1 MSNFDTVFSTAPK
14 WTNVEAIDATD
25 VINSAY
31 KNAELQNKAF
41 KQLTEAGADVF
52 KYAQQHKL
60 NEVEKEINAMN
71 LDQFQTTDKAALI
84 DDLITKYGTDIGGFD
99 AANINSINKYVD
111 GRNTTLIK
119 DAVDAIDYDSKSR
132 KNITEAMKFDADNIA
147 NLIHDLT
154 KTASLL
160 PDGHTDKDKIDQ
172 QIEDLRGKFITK
184 YPYGNNAINR
194 AIQSIT
200 NDDKKAKT
208 EERQLDNAHADE
220 AVKAYGPAYISYLT
234 QLSSIKAKEAKA
246 NKLEDSEA
254 KKQALADI
262 AFDKAALTA
271 HYGSDMIESLKN
283 PLILARLEQV
293 AHNDFHS
300 KRMNEVE
307 YKAATSAIE
316 NAKKELEL
324 KEYGINVSARTASE
338 GHAVQLAGINARGDG
353 SGGSS
358 SEVKARKETNLNRII
373 DMGVDKKLAAGF
385 IGDDGE
391 FSPVKTLATVIAHAN
406 GLKTN
411 EDNLFNTTY
420 DETYSHWLNT
430 KAIQMAKQMRVSE
443 KAFNAYKE
451 VVAEL
456 GVPEIMKRA
465 IIEAGISGR
474 LDKYYTGNGSGPFD
488 SNAVFRNEFRSN
500 IRQVLEDGKMLK
512 TIENEVKNNAYHRNA
527 QEFQKI
533 LNAIEVAYP
542 TGMNGFIQDN
552 AKTLINNMP
561 FLYYIGPEYREMV
574 KKAASITSKEKQP
587 SPTNHMSRNAG
598 NTLGVLQQPTAFPTP
613 SNTSP
618 LTGLPKPPP
627 TQKQAD
633 KPKDIGKQSTQQKQ
647 QSKSNDKEKNQSK
660 TPTST
665 APKTPVGWKRSVE
678 NGKKSLDE
686 ALRHFGIN

>member
-1 MSNFDTVFSTAPK
+1 
-14 WTNVEAIDATD
+14 
-25 VINSAY
+25 
-31 KNAELQNKAF
+31 
-41 KQLTEAGADVF
+41 
-52 KYAQQHKL
+52 
-60 NEVEKEINAMN
+60 
-71 LDQFQTTDKAALI
+71 
-84 DDLITKYGTDIGGFD
+84 
-99 AANINSINKYVD
+99 
-111 GRNTTLIK
+111 
-119 DAVDAIDYDSKSR
+119 
-132 KNITEAMKFDADNIA
+132 
-147 NLIHDLT
+147 
-154 KTASLL
+154 
-160 PDGHTDKDKIDQ
+160 
-172 QIEDLRGKFITK
+172 
-184 YPYGNNAINR
+184 
-194 AIQSIT
+194 
-200 NDDKKAKT
+200 
-208 EERQLDNAHADE
+208 
-220 AVKAYGPAYISYLT
+220 
-234 QLSSIKAKEAKA
+234 
-246 NKLEDSEA
+246 
-254 KKQALADI
+254 
-262 AFDKAALTA
+262 
-271 HYGSDMIESLKN
+271 
-283 PLILARLEQV
+283 
-293 AHNDFHS
+293 
-300 KRMNEVE
+300 MNEVQ
-307 YKAATSAIE
+307 YQAATSAIE

-324 KEYGINVSARTASE
+324 KKYSIDKAAQTASE
-338 GHAVQLAGINARGDG
+338 GHAVQLAGIEAKGDG
-353 SGGSS
+353 SGSSS

-373 DMGVDKKLAAGF
+373 GMGVDKKLAAGF

-391 FSPVKTLATVIAHAN
+391 FSPAKTLATVIAHAN

-411 EDNLFNTTY
+411 EDNLFNTAY

-500 IRQVLEDGKMLK
+500 IRYILQEKKMLETLEK
-512 TIENEVKNNAYHRNA
+512 EVKDNAYHRNA

-665 APKTPVGWKRSVE
+665 APKTPVGWERSVE
-678 NGKKSLDE
+678 NGKESLDKVLKYFN
-686 ALRHFGIN
+686 LR

>member
-52 KYAQQHKL
+52 TYAQQHKL

-71 LDQFQTTDKAALI
+71 LDQFQTTDKATLI

-111 GRNTTLIK
+111 GRDTTLIK
-119 DAVDAIDYDSKSR
+119 DELDTFDHASKSR

-172 QIEDLRGKFITK
+172 QIENLRGKFITK

-200 NDDKKAKT
+200 NDDKKAKI

-234 QLSSIKAKEAKA
+234 QLSNITAKEAEA
-246 NKLEDSEA
+246 NKLEDPKA

-262 AFDKAALTA
+262 AFNKAALTA
-271 HYGSDMIESLKN
+271 HYGSEMIESLKN

-307 YKAATSAIE
+307 YQAAISAIK
-316 NAKKELEL
+316 NAEKELDI
-324 KEYGINVSARTASE
+324 KKYGIDVSAQTASE
-338 GHAVQLAGINARGDG
+338 GHAVQLAGIEAKGDG
-353 SGGSS
+353 SGSSLSKVKDATKNNVNRLTSVGLTEEQALGFIGENGEFNPNKVLASTLAYANKLHTQHNNSHIQGSKIS
-358 SEVKARKETNLNRII
+358 ASEWFTKEAPALAKNAGVSDTRLRDYFDLARKHGKTDAEKIRIVEAGIAGRLDIAYQGNGFGII
-373 DMGVDKKLAAGF
+373 DMFGVARNNSLDNM
-385 IGDDGE
+385 E
-391 FSPVKTLATVIAHAN
+391 YTL
-406 GLKTN
+406 
-411 EDNLFNTTY
+411 
-420 DETYSHWLNT
+420 LN
-430 KAIQMAKQMRVSE
+430 KNV
-443 KAFNAYKE
+443 
-451 VVAEL
+451 L
-456 GVPEIMKRA
+456 H
-465 IIEAGISGR
+465 
-474 LDKYYTGNGSGPFD
+474 
-488 SNAVFRNEFRSN
+488 N
-500 IRQVLEDGKMLK
+500 IRTE
-512 TIENEVKNNAYHRNA
+512 IANEAFYGAAKDFSLYL
-527 QEFQKI
+527 Q
-533 LNAIEVAYP
+533 AINTAYP
-542 TGMNGFIQDN
+542 TGLKGFVRDN
-552 AKTLINNMP
+552 AVTLNQN
-561 FLYYIGPEYREMV
+561 
-574 KKAASITSKEKQP
+574 KAFKQYADANTIKLLDEALEASKEKVDNPFYVPNNP
-587 SPTNHMSRNAG
+587 SP
-598 NTLGVLQQPTAFPTP
+598 
-613 SNTSP
+613 
-618 LTGLPKPPP
+618 
-627 TQKQAD
+627 
-633 KPKDIGKQSTQQKQ
+633 QQKQ
-647 QSKSNDKEKNQSK
+647 QSKSNDKGKNQSK

-665 APKTPVGWKRSVE
+665 ALTPTAKTPVGWERSVE
-678 NGKKSLDE
+678 NGKESLDK
-686 ALRHFGIN
+686 ALRYFNIR

>member
-14 WTNVEAIDATD
+14 WVNVDAIDATD

-84 DDLITKYGTDIGGFD
+84 DDLIAKYGTDIGGFD

-111 GRNTTLIK
+111 GRDNTLIDSAVK
-119 DAVDAIDYDSKSR
+119 TFDYNKGLRVDA
-132 KNITEAMKFDADNIA
+132 TEAMQFDAKNTADVIQNLTTTA
-147 NLIHDLT
+147 N
-154 KTASLL
+154 LL
-160 PDGHTDKDKIDQ
+160 PDDNPDKKQLYQ
-172 QIEDLRGKFITK
+172 QIEDIIGNFITK
-184 YPYGNNAINR
+184 YPYGSDSLNK
-194 AIQSIT
+194 AIQSIEDGNKEAQT
-200 NDDKKAKT
+200 KRLRLESA
-208 EERQLDNAHADE
+208 LADE
-220 AVKAYGPAYISYLT
+220 TTKLYAPIYLSYLS
-234 QLSSIKAKEAKA
+234 QSGAIKAKEAEA
-246 NKLEDSEA
+246 NKLEDAEA
-254 KKQALADI
+254 KKKVLDDI
-262 AFDKAALTA
+262 AYDKAALA
-271 HYGSDMIESLKN
+271 SHYDPKMVESLKN
-283 PLILARLEQV
+283 PHILARLEQKV
-293 AHNDFHS
+293 YDDFHN
-300 KRMNEVE
+300 KRMNEVQ
-307 YKAATSAIE
+307 YQAATSAIE

-324 KEYGINVSARTASE
+324 KKYSIDKAAQTASE
-338 GHAVQLAGINARGDG
+338 GHAVQLASINARGDG
-353 SGGSS
+353 SGDSPS
-358 SEVKARKETNLNRII
+358 AVKARKETNLNRII

-561 FLYYIGPEYREMV
+561 FLYYVGPEYREMV
-574 KKAASITSKEKQP
+574 KKAAGITSKEKQP

-598 NTLGVLQQPTAFPTP
+598 KTLGVLQQPTAFPTP

-633 KPKDIGKQSTQQKQ
+633 KPKDIGKQSTPQKQ
-647 QSKSNDKEKNQSK
+647 QSKSNDKGKNQSK
-660 TPTST
+660 TPTAT
-665 APKTPVGWKRSVE
+665 APKTPVGWERSVE

-686 ALRHFGIN
+686 ALRYFGIN

>member
-132 KNITEAMKFDADNIA
+132 KNTTEVMQYDADNTA
-147 NLIHDLT
+147 DVIHNLT
-154 KTASLL
+154 KTTSLL
-160 PDGHTDKDKIDQ
+160 PDGHPDKDKIYQ
-172 QIEDLRGKFITK
+172 QIESLTEKFMTK
-184 YPYGNNAINR
+184 HPSGSTFLNR
-194 AIQSIT
+194 SLQSIV
-200 NDDKKAKT
+200 DADKKAKI
-208 EERQLDNAHADE
+208 ESVRLDNAHVDE
-220 AVKAYGPAYISYLT
+220 VVKLYGSAYISYLT
-234 QLSSIKAKEAKA
+234 QISALKAEEAKA

-262 AFDKAALTA
+262 AFDKAALIS
-271 HYGSDMIESLKN
+271 HYGSEMIESLKN

-338 GHAVQLAGINARGDG
+338 GHAVQLASINARGDG
-353 SGGSS
+353 SGGSLSKVKDATKNNVNRLTSIGLTEEQALGFIGENGEFNPNKVLASTLAYANKLHTQHNNSHIQGSKVSS
-358 SEVKARKETNLNRII
+358 SEWFTKEAPNLAKNAGVSDTRLRDYFDLARKHGKTDVERIKIVEAGIAGRLDIAYQGNGWGII
-373 DMGVDKKLAAGF
+373 DMFGVARNDSL
-385 IGDDGE
+385 DNME
-391 FSPVKTLATVIAHAN
+391 YTL
-406 GLKTN
+406 
-411 EDNLFNTTY
+411 
-420 DETYSHWLNT
+420 LN
-430 KAIQMAKQMRVSE
+430 KNV
-443 KAFNAYKE
+443 
-451 VVAEL
+451 L
-456 GVPEIMKRA
+456 H
-465 IIEAGISGR
+465 
-474 LDKYYTGNGSGPFD
+474 
-488 SNAVFRNEFRSN
+488 N
-500 IRQVLEDGKMLK
+500 IRTE
-512 TIENEVKNNAYHRNA
+512 IANEAFYRAANDFSLYL
-527 QEFQKI
+527 Q
-533 LNAIEVAYP
+533 AINTAYP
-542 TGMNGFIQDN
+542 TGLEGFVKDN
-552 AKTLINNMP
+552 AVTLNQN
-561 FLYYIGPEYREMV
+561 
-574 KKAASITSKEKQP
+574 KAFKQYADANTIKLLDEALEASKEKVDNPFYVPNNP
-587 SPTNHMSRNAG
+587 SP
-598 NTLGVLQQPTAFPTP
+598 
-613 SNTSP
+613 
-618 LTGLPKPPP
+618 
-627 TQKQAD
+627 
-633 KPKDIGKQSTQQKQ
+633 QQKQ
-647 QSKSNDKEKNQSK
+647 QSKSNDKGKNQSK

-665 APKTPVGWKRSVE
+665 APKTPVGWERSVE
-678 NGKKSLDE
+678 NGKESLDK
-686 ALRHFGIN
+686 ALRYFNIR

>member
-41 KQLTEAGADVF
+41 DKLASAGADVF
-52 KYAQQHKL
+52 TYAQQHKL

-119 DAVDAIDYDSKSR
+119 DELDTFDHASKSR
-132 KNITEAMKFDADNIA
+132 KNITEAMQFDADNIA

-172 QIEDLRGKFITK
+172 QIENLRRKFITK

-194 AIQSIT
+194 AIQSII

-208 EERQLDNAHADE
+208 EERQLDNAYADGF
-220 AVKAYGPAYISYLT
+220 VKAYGPAYISYLT
-234 QLSSIKAKEAKA
+234 QLSNIKAKEAKA

-316 NAKKELEL
+316 NAKKELDIKWAKVNNDYKLGKQE
-324 KEYGINVSARTASE
+324 
-338 GHAVQLAGINARGDG
+338 NAIKLFKATNEDKG
-353 SGGSS
+353 SGRSS
-358 SEVKARKETNLNRII
+358 SEVKDATKNNVNRLTSIGLTEEQALGFIGENGEFNPNKVLASTLAYANKLHTQHNNSHIQGSKVSSSEWFTKEAPNLAKNAGVSDTRLRDYFDLARKHGKTDAERIKIVEAGIAGRLDIAYQGNGWGII
-373 DMGVDKKLAAGF
+373 DMFGVARNDSLDNMEYTLLNKK
-385 IGDDGE
+385 
-391 FSPVKTLATVIAHAN
+391 V
-406 GLKTN
+406 
-411 EDNLFNTTY
+411 
-420 DETYSHWLNT
+420 
-430 KAIQMAKQMRVSE
+430 
-443 KAFNAYKE
+443 
-451 VVAEL
+451 
-456 GVPEIMKRA
+456 
-465 IIEAGISGR
+465 
-474 LDKYYTGNGSGPFD
+474 LD
-488 SNAVFRNEFRSN
+488 N
-500 IRQVLEDGKMLK
+500 IRTE
-512 TIENEVKNNAYHRNA
+512 IANEAFYRAANDFSLYL
-527 QEFQKI
+527 Q
-533 LNAIEVAYP
+533 AINTAYP
-542 TGMNGFIQDN
+542 TGLEGFVKDN
-552 AKTLINNMP
+552 AVALDQNKA
-561 FLYYIGPEYREMV
+561 F
-574 KKAASITSKEKQP
+574 KKYADA
-587 SPTNHMSRNAG
+587 
-598 NTLGVLQQPTAFPTP
+598 NTIKLLDEALEAFP
-613 SNTSP
+613 
-618 LTGLPKPPP
+618 
-627 TQKQAD
+627 
-633 KPKDIGKQSTQQKQ
+633 QQKQ
-647 QSKSNDKEKNQSK
+647 QSKSSDKEKNQSK

-665 APKTPVGWKRSVE
+665 APKTPVGWERSVE

-686 ALRHFGIN
+686 ALRYFGIN

>member
-41 KQLTEAGADVF
+41 DKLASAGADVF
-52 KYAQQHKL
+52 TYAQQHKL

-111 GRNTTLIK
+111 GRDTTLIK
-119 DAVDAIDYDSKSR
+119 DALDAFDYDSKSR
-132 KNITEAMKFDADNIA
+132 KNITEAMQFDADNIA
-147 NLIHDLT
+147 GEIHDLT

-160 PDGHTDKDKIDQ
+160 PDGHPDKDKAYQ
-172 QIEDLRGKFITK
+172 RIEALTGQFITK
-184 YPYGNNAINR
+184 YPGGSTFLNSSLR
-194 AIQSIT
+194 SIT
-200 NDDKKAKT
+200 NADKKAKT
-208 EERQLDNAHADE
+208 EELKLDNAHADE
-220 AVKAYGPAYISYLT
+220 AVKAYGPAYTSYLT
-234 QLSSIKAKEAKA
+234 QLSNINAKEAEA

-262 AFDKAALTA
+262 AFAKAALTA
-271 HYGSDMIESLKN
+271 HYGSEVIESLKN
-283 PLILARLEQV
+283 PLILARLEQK
-293 AHNDFHS
+293 ASEDLHA

-307 YKAATSAIE
+307 YQAATSAIE
-316 NAKKELEL
+316 NAKKELDIKGAKVQNDQKLGEQKNAIEL
-324 KEYGINVSARTASE
+324 FKATNG
-338 GHAVQLAGINARGDG
+338 GDG

-391 FSPVKTLATVIAHAN
+391 FSPAKTLATAIAHAN
-406 GLKTN
+406 KLKTN

-430 KAIQMAKQMRVSE
+430 KGIQMAKQMRVSE

-587 SPTNHMSRNAG
+587 PPTNHMGRNAG

-627 TQKQAD
+627 TQKQ
-633 KPKDIGKQSTQQKQ
+633 

-665 APKTPVGWKRSVE
+665 APKTPVGWERSVE

-686 ALRHFGIN
+686 ALRYFGIN

>member
-1 MSNFDTVFSTAPK
+1 MSNLDTVFSTAPK

-60 NEVEKEINAMN
+60 NEVEKEINEMT

-132 KNITEAMKFDADNIA
+132 KNITEAMQFDADNTA
-147 NLIHDLT
+147 DVIHNLT

-160 PDGHTDKDKIDQ
+160 PDGHPDKDKIYQ
-172 QIEDLRGKFITK
+172 QIESLTEKFMTK
-184 YPYGNNAINR
+184 HPSGSTFLNR
-194 AIQSIT
+194 SLQSIA
-200 NDDKKAKT
+200 DADKKAKT
-208 EERQLDNAHADE
+208 ESVRLDNAYADE
-220 AVKAYGPAYISYLT
+220 AVKLYGSAYTSYLT
-234 QLSSIKAKEAKA
+234 QISALKAEEAKA
-246 NKLEDSEA
+246 NKLEDPEA
-254 KKQALADI
+254 RKQALANI
-262 AFDKAALTA
+262 AFNKTALIS
-271 HYGSDMIESLKN
+271 HYGSEMIESLKN
-283 PLILARLEQV
+283 PLILARLEQK
-293 AHNDFHS
+293 ASEDFHA

-316 NAKKELEL
+316 NAKKELDI
-324 KEYGINVSARTASE
+324 KWAK
-338 GHAVQLAGINARGDG
+338 VQNDQKLGEQKNAIDLIEATNGGDG

-358 SEVKARKETNLNRII
+358 REVKAKKETNLNRII
-373 DMGVDKKLAAGF
+373 DMGVSKELAAGF

-391 FSPVKTLATVIAHAN
+391 FSPAKTLATALNHAN
-406 GLKTN
+406 TLKTN
-411 EDNLFNTTY
+411 ENNLFNTTY
-420 DETYSHWLNT
+420 DKTYSNWLNT
-430 KAIQMAKQMRVSE
+430 DAIKMAKQMGVSD
-443 KAFNAYKE
+443 KAFNAYKD

-500 IRQVLEDGKMLK
+500 IRHMLEDKDMLK
-512 TIENEVKNNAYHRNA
+512 IIENEVKDNAYHQNA

-533 LNAIEVAYP
+533 FNAIEVAYP

-552 AKTLINNMP
+552 AKTLINNKP
-561 FLYYIGPEYREMV
+561 FLYYAGPEYREMV
-574 KKAASITSKEKQP
+574 KKAAGITSKEKQP

-633 KPKDIGKQSTQQKQ
+633 KSKGKGNATTDGKPSVGLDRSLHNFRSNA
-647 QSKSNDKEKNQSK
+647 SKLAKYL
-660 TPTST
+660 T
-665 APKTPVGWKRSVE
+665 G
-678 NGKKSLDE
+678 GK
-686 ALRHFGIN
+686 

>member
-14 WTNVEAIDATD
+14 WANVEAIDATD

-132 KNITEAMKFDADNIA
+132 KNTTEVMQYDADNTA
-147 NLIHDLT
+147 DVIHNLT
-154 KTASLL
+154 KTTSLL
-160 PDGHTDKDKIDQ
+160 PDGHPDKDKIYQ
-172 QIEDLRGKFITK
+172 QIESLTEKFMTK
-184 YPYGNNAINR
+184 HPSGSTFLNR
-194 AIQSIT
+194 SLQSIV
-200 NDDKKAKT
+200 DADKKAKI
-208 EERQLDNAHADE
+208 ESVRLDNAHVDE
-220 AVKAYGPAYISYLT
+220 VVKLYGSAYISYLT
-234 QLSSIKAKEAKA
+234 QISALKAEEAKA

-254 KKQALADI
+254 KKQALANI
-262 AFDKAALTA
+262 AFDKAALIS
-271 HYGSDMIESLKN
+271 HYGSEMIESLKN
-283 PLILARLEQV
+283 PLILARLEQN
-293 AHNDFHS
+293 AYNDFHA
-300 KRMNEVE
+300 KRMNEAE
-307 YKAATSAIE
+307 YEAAISAIE

-324 KEYGINVSARTASE
+324 KKYSIDKAAQTASE
-338 GHAVQLAGINARGDG
+338 GHAVQLAGIEAKGDG
-353 SGGSS
+353 SGSSS

-373 DMGVDKKLAAGF
+373 GMGVDKKLAAGF

-391 FSPVKTLATVIAHAN
+391 FSPAKTLATVIAHAN

-411 EDNLFNTTY
+411 EDNLFNTAY

-488 SNAVFRNEFRSN
+488 SNAAFRNEFRSN
-500 IRQVLEDGKMLK
+500 IRYILQEKKMLETLEK
-512 TIENEVKNNAYHRNA
+512 EVKDNAYHRNA

-665 APKTPVGWKRSVE
+665 APKTPVGWERSVE
-678 NGKKSLDE
+678 NGKESLDKVLKYFN
-686 ALRHFGIN
+686 LR